1 MVPFIEKVVDVIGD
15 GHCGFQAIA
24 EFMGLTEE
32 SHIMIRHN
40 LIKELKD
47 HRDDYVRVYW

>member
-1 MVPFIEKVVDVIGD
+1 MPKFMVPFIEKVMDVIGD

-32 SHIMIRHN
+32 IHIMIRRH
-40 LIKELKD
+40 LIQEIIEIM
-47 HRDDYVRVYW
+47 